1 VNTTSTYGLF
11 DMAGTMTEMTDTA
24 QSGDAARF
32 QALGGSW
39 ASTTTDMNDLFSS
52 DKVGDF
58 RLGGNGTP
66 SVGFRV
72 AAVAVPEPGN
82 MVAAAM
88 GIAGL
93 VGVQLAKRRKLALA
107 RAAG

>member
-1 VNTTSTYGLF
+1 MLGNVTQ
-11 DMAGTMTEMTDTA
+11 MTDTTGTGA
-24 QSGDAARF
+24 DAGKF
-32 QALGGSW
+32 QALGGSY
-39 ASTTTDMNDLFSS
+39 ATTTAAINTWNSNSTGEFR
-52 DKVGDF
+52 VGAPSATEG
-58 RLGGNGTP
+58 LGTA

-88 GIAGL
+88 GIGGL
-93 VGVQLAKRRKLALA
+93 FGFQIMKRRKLALA